1 RKAITPPSRRTNW
14 RALTI
19 FFQKWRG
26 QFQYFEFDHVNR
38 YADQNGVWEWHEAPV
53 DEFRADIRPGQLGT
67 KMQLPEQP
75 LIARAEEYV
84 FRLSPALV
92 ISGKVIDA
100 LTRQQVRE
108 FRVVPGGRIAGNQ
121 DYWAWRGSFVATG
134 GRYEIREDRPWTA
147 FRLRIEADGYRA
159 AVSRDIKSDEGTIT
173 IDFALERGN
182 NVLGKV
188 VTPGLLP
195 AVGARVALGGSRSW
209 IRFTNGEIDDRSNN
223 SPRETTDRAGRFHFP
238 AQDKDFQLVITHPS
252 GFAQIKSKPEWDLTR
267 IIRLEP
273 WSRVEGTLRVGP
285 KPARN
290 ATIHLQYRGAADLRA
305 RDAEEL
311 LIEYRTKT
319 GPDGRFVF
327 ERVVPA
333 KWWISRDIAIMCDQ
347 GDSEVSSSCN
357 VPFDILPETTV
368 HLALGGNGR
377 SVVGKLRPPPG
388 PEVKVRWS
396 FAEVIVT
403 PHRGQQTATDLNFNA
418 AVGRDGTFRIDDV
431 PEGDYLLTVF
441 FLRIQAGFLHN
452 HRFHVPPRAGPE
464 ARPVD
469 LGTLT
474 LEKP

>member
-1 RKAITPPSRRTNW
+1 MR
-14 RALTI
+14 
-19 FFQKWRG
+19 
-26 QFQYFEFDHVNR
+26 
-38 YADQNGVWEWHEAPV
+38 
-53 DEFRADIRPGQLGT
+53 
-67 KMQLPEQP
+67 LPEQP
-75 LIARAEEYV
+75 LIARAGEYV

-121 DYWAWRGSFVATG
+121 DYWAWRGSFVASG

-173 IDFALERGN
+173 IDFALERGK
-182 NVLGKV
+182 NVAGKV

-209 IRFTNGEIDDRSNN
+209 IRFTNGEIDERSNN
-223 SPRETTDRAGRFHFP
+223 SPRETTDRAGRFRFP
-238 AQDKDFQLVITHPS
+238 ARDKDFQLVITHPS
-252 GFAQIKSKPEWDLTR
+252 GFTQIKSKPEWDLTR

-273 WSRVEGTLRVGP
+273 WSRVEGT
-285 KPARN
+285 
-290 ATIHLQYRGAADLRA
+290 
-305 RDAEEL
+305 
-311 LIEYRTKT
+311 
-319 GPDGRFVF
+319 
-327 ERVVPA
+327 
-333 KWWISRDIAIMCDQ
+333 
-347 GDSEVSSSCN
+347 
-357 VPFDILPETTV
+357 
-368 HLALGGNGR
+368 
-377 SVVGKLRPPPG
+377 
-388 PEVKVRWS
+388 
-396 FAEVIVT
+396 
-403 PHRGQQTATDLNFNA
+403 ATDLSFNA

-431 PEGDYLLTVF
+431 PEGDYLLSVF
-441 FLRIQAGFLHN
+441 FLRIQAGFSHN